1 MSNITKEQV
10 IEWLSSQSV
19 LELAALVKDLEGKW
33 GEFENRQIGRAHV

>member
-19 LELAALVKDLEGKW
+19 LDLAALVKESTAFAMTYML
-33 GEFENRQIGRAHV
+33 